1 MNNIFIVLILAV
13 ALLEIGG
20 DILFKEWVI
29 RNDALFIILGVILYM
44 LATIVWAFSL
54 KFQNLSRA
62 VVIFAVLTLIVGVL
76 VGVFIYKEDMTVLQI
91 VGVICGL
98 ASIVLLE
105 L

>member
-1 MNNIFIVLILAV
+1 MNHVFIFLILAV

-29 RNDALFIILGVILYM
+29 RNDTLFIILGVILYM

-54 KFQNLSRA
+54 KFQNLSKA

-76 VGVFIYKEDMTVLQI
+76 VGVFIYKEDMSLLQI
-91 VGVICGL
+91 LGVICGL
-98 ASIVLLE
+98 ASIALLE